1 MKHETKVN
9 IRLRTMMFMQ
19 YLFFAVWWVPLAA
32 YLVNMGIT
40 GFEKTL
46 ILSSMAIGSMASPV
60 LGALADRYFAA
71 QKVLAVSNLITAVL
85 LLVSSAV
92 VSPTLL
98 FVLILLAMLCYMP
111 TWSLVSSIAMRHTSA
126 EEFPRMR
133 MFGSLGWVASGL
145 FSLAAVHLFGADT
158 FDGGNLPLICGGA
171 TALLAALFN
180 LTLPNTPADRSAGGV
195 SVRALLGFDAFAL
208 LKDRNFM
215 VFMSVSFLAIIPFA
229 MYFTFGSEFLQ
240 TQQFRYITL
249 TMNWGQV
256 AEMLFLFL
264 ATSIIRKIGVKH
276 AMSWG
281 LLALVVR
288 YAAFYAGVDFGWPSL
303 FIVAI
308 LVHGLIFG
316 LFFVGGQ
323 VYTDN
328 VAPQHLK
335 AQAQG
340 LLSFVVWGVGLLIGN
355 FVCGSLI
362 KSCSVSENGAAVCDW
377 GTVFLI
383 TTAMSVAV
391 MLLFLFCF
399 RTEKKVR
406 RA

>member
-1 MKHETKVN
+1 MKYETKIN
-9 IRLRTMMFMQ
+9 IRLRTMMFLQ
-19 YLFFAVWWVPLAA
+19 YLLLAVWWVPLAA
-32 YLVNMGIT
+32 YLANMDIT
-40 GFEKTL
+40 ELEKTL

-71 QKVLAVSNLITAVL
+71 QKVLSVSNFITAFL
-85 LLVSSAV
+85 LIVSSFLT
-92 VSPTLL
+92 SPTWL
-98 FVLILLAMLCYMP
+98 FVLILLTMLCYMP
-111 TWSLVSSIAMRHTSA
+111 TWSLTSSIAMRHTSA

-133 MFGSLGWVASGL
+133 MYGSLGWVASGL
-145 FSLAAVHLFGADT
+145 FSLVAVHLFRVEL
-158 FDGGNLPLICGGA
+158 FDGSNLPMICGGV
-171 TALLAALFN
+171 TAFLAGLQN
-180 LTLPNTPADRSAGGV
+180 LTLPNTPANRTTDKV
-195 SVRALLGFDAFAL
+195 SIKSLLGFDAFTL
-208 LKDRNFM
+208 LKDRNFL
-215 VFMSVSFLAIIPFA
+215 VFMLVSFLAIIPFA
-229 MYFTFGSEFLQ
+229 LYFTFGSEFLQ
-240 TQQFRYITL
+240 TQQFRYITV

-276 AMSWG
+276 AMLWG
-281 LLALVVR
+281 LLALVLR

-328 VAPQHLK
+328 QAPQHLK

-340 LLSFVVWGVGLLIGN
+340 LLSFIVWGVGLLIGN
-355 FVCGSLI
+355 FVCGSLLDFYT
-362 KSCSVSENGAAVCDW
+362 VSENGVMVCDW

-383 TTAMSVAV
+383 TMVISVAV
-391 MLLFLFCF
+391 TLLFLFCF
-399 RTEKKVR
+399 KSDKKS
-406 RA
+406 